1 MARLSLNKAQLA
13 REKQG
18 LGVYRRF
25 LPALDLKRKK
35 LMAERAKATARAR
48 ELDAVIAARIEE
60 VGAEIPMLADTTV
73 DLDGLARVA
82 SVEIGEA
89 NVVGQP
95 VPVLE
100 RAEVEIAPYG
110 YLARPHW
117 VDPVAERLAEMVRLR
132 LEARIARRQ
141 IALLDRAIAKVTRRV
156 NLFEKVL
163 IPQARENIR
172 RIQIALGDRDRAAV
186 VTSKIAKR
194 KREAAA

>member
-13 REKQG
+13 REKQS
-18 LGVYRRF
+18 LGVYGRF

-35 LMAERAKATARAR
+35 LMAERAAAETRLR
-48 ELDAVIAARIEE
+48 ELDAEIARRIEE
-60 VGAEIPMLADTTV
+60 VGAEIPMLADTTIG
-73 DLDGLARVA
+73 LDGLVTIREVKI
-82 SVEIGEA
+82 SQA
-89 NVVGQP
+89 NVVGQS

-100 RAEVEIAPYG
+100 SVEIDIAPYG

-117 VDPVAERLAEMVRLR
+117 VDPVADRLR
-132 LEARIARRQ
+132 KVIRMRIERRLLEREM
-141 IALLDRAIAKVTRRV
+141 ALLDHAIVKVTRRV

-172 RIQIALGDRDRAAV
+172 RIQIALGDRERAAV

-194 KREAAA
+194 KREVAA